1 MIKRYVSLFG
11 GAALL
16 AGCSVYGNLTEL
28 QNTDRTGTDFTKALA
43 GEYQEFSEFEM
54 YDMRDYVDADHFARK
69 GLRAAGG
76 EVVLP
81 EDPATWNEPEDRMSV
96 LTAARSRL
104 LAALDGGGR
113 DRFPAEAAHAQAK
126 YDCWVEQQEENHQ
139 PEHIAE
145 CQNEFNAAM
154 KDLEAKLAPAPEPTR
169 EVTPAPEPA
178 PEPANFIVFF
188 DFDSATVNDGASQ
201 VLQLVSNRF
210 GDYED
215 GSIMLTGHT
224 DTAGSVAYNEA
235 LSLERGRNVR
245 FMLIEMGVPA
255 SAISVD
261 AKGESELL
269 NDTADGVRN
278 PQNRRVEI
286 TIK

>member
-28 QNTDRTGTDFTKALA
+28 QNTTPTGTDFTKALA

-54 YDMRDYVDADHFARK
+54 FEMRDYIDADHFARK

-76 EVVLP
+76 EVVMP
-81 EDPATWNEPEDRMSV
+81 EDPSMWDQPADRMNV
-96 LTAARSRL
+96 LNGARARL
-104 LAALDGGGR
+104 LTALDGGGR
-113 DRFPAEAAHAQAK
+113 DRFPDLAAHAQGK

-145 CQNEFNAAM
+145 CMNEFVAAM
-154 KDLEAKLAPAPEPTR
+154 EELEAALAPAAPAPAPAPAPEP
-169 EVTPAPEPA
+169 VM
-178 PEPANFIVFF
+178 EPANFIVFF
-188 DFDSATVNDGASQ
+188 DFDSSDVNDGAAQ
-201 VLQLVSNRF
+201 VLNLVNNKF
-210 GDYED
+210 GDFED

-224 DTAGSVAYNEA
+224 DTSGAAAYNEA
-235 LSLERGRNVR
+235 LSLSRAQNVR

-261 AKGESELL
+261 AKGEAELL
-269 NDTADGVRN
+269 NSTADGVRN

>member
-28 QNTDRTGTDFTKALA
+28 QNTSAVGTDFTKALA

-54 YDMRDYVDADHFARK
+54 YEMRDYVDADYFARK
-69 GLRAAGG
+69 GLRVAAG
-76 EVVLP
+76 EVVAP
-81 EDPATWNEPEDRMSV
+81 EDPTTWDQPSDKIDE
-96 LTAARSRL
+96 LIAARSRL
-104 LAALDGGGR
+104 VNALDNGGR
-113 DRFPAEAAHAQAK
+113 DRFPSEAALAQGK

-139 PEHIAE
+139 PDDIAE
-145 CQNEFNAAM
+145 CKAEFEAAM
-154 KDLEAKLAPAPEPTR
+154 QVLEGNLGSGPA
-169 EVTPAPEPA
+169 AMQ
-178 PEPANFIVFF
+178 PANFIVFF
-188 DFDSATVNDGASQ
+188 DFDSSDVNDGARQ
-201 VLQLVSNRF
+201 VLDLVNSKFNDF
-210 GDYED
+210 QN

-224 DTAGSVAYNEA
+224 DTSGSVSYNES
-235 LSLERGRNVR
+235 LSMDRGNNVR

-261 AKGESELL
+261 AKGESSPLEA
-269 NDTADGVRN
+269 TADGVRN

-286 TIK
+286 SIQ